1 MVGSIIFLIVAIAFL
16 TYSLFT
22 TVEVTEI
29 YGKNWTVKS
38 RLPLFVTNLNLYLGI
53 YMALVSGFTILFV
66 YAQYCLLKAIRLY
79 LEKKPG
85 DITRNELRNSRKAIF
100 KGVKN
105 GFTEEGLNGWTSENN
120 YTFPQEKDRSNSW
133 RILRYFYLNFLH

>member
-1 MVGSIIFLIVAIAFL
+1 
-16 TYSLFT
+16 
-22 TVEVTEI
+22 
-29 YGKNWTVKS
+29 
-38 RLPLFVTNLNLYLGI
+38 
-53 YMALVSGFTILFV
+53 MALLSGFAILFV

-120 YTFPQEKDRSNSW
+120 
-133 RILRYFYLNFLH
+133 